1 MGSCAPIVHRGQ
13 MLRDNVYFGSTSPTA
28 HDESHE
34 AVLHDPVRPQTSADR
49 HDMPHECPGEADHE
63 TGTWCGI
70 YHANTMY
77 VRQYLMKLS
86 TLIKRMHYEMVLITL
101 VEITSWGVNGPY
113 SVRVVASISNF
124 STCEHTT
131 TTCRPR
137 SSRCLLSFAERRA
150 EAREFLNSSTS
161 MSTRASSTNQTGG
174 TPQPERTEDA
184 ALVLAGTYS
193 VTSVAEKDVC
203 ICAGSTV
210 PARARDVESTAA
222 QQRRRRQ
229 QQQPHPELQQPQLQQ
244 PQPQQTQPRQKQQHH
259 KQQHPKQQPQQQAA
273 TQEQRQQAHLQSP
286 APSQHS
292 PPDWH
297 PIRAEAQ
304 QTYYCF

>member
-1 MGSCAPIVHRGQ
+1 
-13 MLRDNVYFGSTSPTA
+13 
-28 HDESHE
+28 
-34 AVLHDPVRPQTSADR
+34 
-49 HDMPHECPGEADHE
+49 
-63 TGTWCGI
+63 
-70 YHANTMY
+70 
-77 VRQYLMKLS
+77 
-86 TLIKRMHYEMVLITL
+86 MVLTTL
-101 VEITSWGVNGPY
+101 VEITSWGVHGPY
-113 SVRVVASISNF
+113 SVRAVAFISNV
-124 STCEHTT
+124 SMCEHTT

-193 VTSVAEKDVC
+193 VSSAAEQDVC

-229 QQQPHPELQQPQLQQ
+229 QPQPQPELQQPQLQQ
-244 PQPQQTQPRQKQQHH
+244 PQPQHSSRRQLRR
-259 KQQHPKQQPQQQAA
+259 A
-273 TQEQRQQAHLQSP
+273 P
-286 APSQHS
+286 AGEHRSSRP
-292 PPDWH
+292 
-297 PIRAEAQ
+297 E
-304 QTYYCF
+304 